1 MHPISLP
8 LYYQFINMTNKIP
21 AIASLL
27 FVLFFSSC
35 LDTEEKIVINKN
47 NSGVYTVTLD
57 MSKMLALMDQIGQ
70 ENKDETKIPEKKDST
85 VYFKS
90 FTDTST
96 TLTAKE
102 KELFK
107 EGSLR
112 MQVDE
117 AAKELI
123 VTLNFPFKHINDLPE
138 LKSSY
143 LAVIDKLGVS
153 DKLKNEGDSGSDENI
168 PSDLSK
174 DKNILNPSQEAYA
187 FAAAAGKISNTLINK
202 ELFNNKIQNDSS
214 MQMLQQMTMMMGDMN
229 YKTIIVAPAKIKKY
243 KGNQTI
249 LSDDKKTVT
258 FLTTLSDMLNRPE
271 AAEYSVEY

>member
-1 MHPISLP
+1 
-8 LYYQFINMTNKIP
+8 MTNKIP